1 MLSRLR
7 PARFVAL
14 SLFCV
19 LPLAA
24 QGIAIDQ
31 GQVATDFQ
39 PLFDGKTL
47 DGWLV
52 QPRPQAT
59 GQWVVEDGALKPEG
73 KPGALATARSFGD
86 FELVVEWKTAP
97 DGNSGI
103 YYRVPPSA
111 QSATGVAIE
120 YQLADNARKA
130 SQEFPDRRNGAAY
143 GLYPPTEDASK
154 PVGEWNES
162 RILAQGNHVEHW
174 LNGVKVVE
182 FEIGSDDFKQRVA
195 ASKFENPAFG
205 LAVRGR
211 IVLQDHGQAVWFRS
225 VKLRQLG
232 QKRVTIPAWD
242 RTPVTQ

>member
-1 MLSRLR
+1 MFPILR
-7 PARFVAL
+7 RARFAAPLLLVCVA
-14 SLFCV
+14 
-19 LPLAA
+19 AA
-24 QGIAIDQ
+24 QDIVIQEAQ
-31 GQVATDFQ
+31 QATDFM

-47 DGWLV
+47 DGWRVL
-52 QPRPQAT
+52 PGKEPS

-73 KPGALATARSFGD
+73 KPGSLATARAFGD

-111 QSATGVAIE
+111 QSATGAAIE

-143 GLYPPTEDASK
+143 GLYPPSEDASK

-162 RILAQGNHVEHW
+162 RILADGKHIEHW
-174 LNGVKVVE
+174 LNGKKVAD
-182 FEIGSDDFKQRVA
+182 FEIGSDDWNQRLA
-195 ASKFENPAFG
+195 ASKFENAAFG
-205 LAVRGR
+205 AAPRGR

-225 VKLRQLG
+225 VRLRLLG
-232 QKRVTIPAWD
+232 KK
-242 RTPVTQ
+242 PVALPVWQRPEQPK